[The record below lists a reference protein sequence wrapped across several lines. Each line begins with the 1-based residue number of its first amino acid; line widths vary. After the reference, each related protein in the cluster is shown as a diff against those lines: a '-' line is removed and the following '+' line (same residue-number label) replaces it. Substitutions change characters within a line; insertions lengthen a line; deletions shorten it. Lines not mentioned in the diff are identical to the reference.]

1 VRHVRIQLARRM
13 RTVVPL
19 VGAMM
24 IVAVMAAVPGS
35 ASAHRAAAKP
45 AAKKTHELPYV
56 EKETFH
62 VYKNCPVEN
71 PETFDCIFGRTTGG
85 LLEVGSLKVK
95 VSQPILL
102 EGGIANPSEST
113 NTEIIPPTTGVV
125 LTPTPQILPHGIL
138 SVLAKNKK
146 DKAYLQSCQDFES
159 ANCKVEGAAESVGPS
174 HFHFFNLALEQGP
187 AVEVAIRLHLTG
199 SILGEHCYFGS
210 AEEPIVLALTTGA
223 TSPPPPNE
231 SIHGTAGLLSED
243 PSERIVFS
251 VGSEFVENAFVAPGA
266 QGCGTPENEA
276 ETDAL
281 IDKKLGLPA
290 PAGDHSTLIL
300 FGENSITTKTALEG
314 WEAEQS

>member
-1 VRHVRIQLARRM
+1 VRHVRTQLARRM

-19 VGAMM
+19 VGAMT

-35 ASAHRAAAKP
+35 ASAHRAV
-45 AAKKTHELPYV
+45 AAKKTHEPVYV

-62 VYKNCPVEN
+62 VFSNCPKEN
-71 PETFDCIFGRTTGG
+71 PEAFDCIFGRTTGG

-95 VSQPILL
+95 ITKPILL
-102 EGGIANPSEST
+102 EGGIRNPSESS
-113 NTEIIPPTTGVV
+113 NSEIIPPTTGVI
-125 LTPTPQILPHGIL
+125 LTPTPQIVPRGIL

-146 DKAYLQSCQDFES
+146 DSAYLRSCQDFES
-159 ANCKVEGAAESVGPS
+159 TNCKVEGAAESVGPA
-174 HFHFFNLALEQGP
+174 HFHFFAIALEQGP
-187 AVEVAIRLHLTG
+187 GVEVAVRLHLTG

-231 SIHGTAGLLSED
+231 SIHGTAGQLSED
-243 PSERIVFS
+243 PSERIVFA
-251 VGSEFVENAFVAPGA
+251 VGSEFVENAFAAPGA

-276 ETDAL
+276 ETDEL
-281 IDKKLGLPA
+281 IDKKLKLPA
-290 PAGDHSTLIL
+290 PAGDHSTLTL

-314 WEAEQS
+314 WEAEQG